1 MYHCP
6 ITIINIVRTKGKA
19 GYLFL
24 KLAGGQGDQ
33 DINLP
38 CGSFKMTFFFD
49 FLVIKLSVA
58 KPLFININKNI
69 L

>member
-1 MYHCP
+1 M
-6 ITIINIVRTKGKA
+6 RTKGKA
-19 GYLFL
+19 GYLFW

-38 CGSFKMTFFFD
+38 WGSFEITFFLD
-49 FLVIKLSVA
+49 FCDIELSVA
-58 KPLFININKNI
+58 KPLLIAQIKQ